1 MDETKNEERP
11 NEGKRR
17 TRQKRGVERKKVLAQ
32 LRASGLTQRGFAA
45 QVGINLGTLRGWIY
59 KEREPK
65 KKMTGHFAAVQLSR
79 AKSGAVTLRWP
90 QGIEVEITTEL
101 DQAQVVA
108 MVREL
113 LTPCSR

>member
-1 MDETKNEERP
+1 MDEAKNEERP
-11 NEGKRR
+11 NEDKPR
-17 TRQKRGVERKKVLAQ
+17 TKQKRGVERKKVLAR

-45 QVGINLGTLRGWIY
+45 QAGINLGTLRGWIY

-65 KKMTGHFAAVQLSR
+65 KKKTGDFAAVQLSG
-79 AKSGAVTLRWP
+79 AKPGAVTMRWP
-90 QGIEVEITTEL
+90 EGIEVEITTEL

-113 LTPCSR
+113 LKPCSR

>member
-1 MDETKNEERP
+1 MDETKKEERP
-11 NEGKRR
+11 NESKPR
-17 TRQKRGVERKKVLAQ
+17 TKQKRGVERKKVLAQ

-45 QVGINLGTLRGWIY
+45 QAGINLGTLRGWIY

-65 KKMTGHFAAVQLSR
+65 KKKTGHFAAVQLSG
-79 AKSGAVTLRWP
+79 AKPGAVTLRWP

>member
-11 NEGKRR
+11 KEGRPR

-45 QVGINLGTLRGWIY
+45 QAGINLGTLRGWIY

-65 KKMTGHFAAVQLSR
+65 KKKTGHFAAVEVR
-79 AKSGAVTLRWP
+79 GPKAGAVTVRWP
-90 QGIEVEITTEL
+90 QGVEVEITTEL
-101 DQAQVVA
+101 DSAQVIA

-113 LTPCSR
+113 LTPCLR